1 LQAES
6 RTAAEYPANR
16 ATGPLV
22 RLWASCKGCRV
33 TRNERRARLHGVIIA
48 QSEGR
53 RTVPTPKKTPS
64 KKLLSRRPTLEIRRE
79 EDTVADVSK
88 EIDEYKQ
95 ETDTKLR
102 NLQSQI
108 DELRERLGELERN
121 AE

>member
-1 LQAES
+1 
-6 RTAAEYPANR
+6 
-16 ATGPLV
+16 
-22 RLWASCKGCRV
+22 
-33 TRNERRARLHGVIIA
+33 
-48 QSEGR
+48 
-53 RTVPTPKKTPS
+53 VPTPKKTPS
-64 KKLLSRRPTLEIRRE
+64 KKPLSRRPTLEIRRE

>member
-1 LQAES
+1 M
-6 RTAAEYPANR
+6 
-16 ATGPLV
+16 
-22 RLWASCKGCRV
+22 
-33 TRNERRARLHGVIIA
+33 
-48 QSEGR
+48 
-53 RTVPTPKKTPS
+53 PTLKKTPS

>member
-1 LQAES
+1 M
-6 RTAAEYPANR
+6 
-16 ATGPLV
+16 
-22 RLWASCKGCRV
+22 
-33 TRNERRARLHGVIIA
+33 
-48 QSEGR
+48 
-53 RTVPTPKKTPS
+53 PTPKKTPS

>member
-1 LQAES
+1 
-6 RTAAEYPANR
+6 
-16 ATGPLV
+16 
-22 RLWASCKGCRV
+22 
-33 TRNERRARLHGVIIA
+33 
-48 QSEGR
+48 
-53 RTVPTPKKTPS
+53 VPTLKKTPS

-95 ETDTKLR
+95 ATDTKLR

>member
-1 LQAES
+1 
-6 RTAAEYPANR
+6 
-16 ATGPLV
+16 
-22 RLWASCKGCRV
+22 
-33 TRNERRARLHGVIIA
+33 
-48 QSEGR
+48 
-53 RTVPTPKKTPS
+53 VPTPKKTPS